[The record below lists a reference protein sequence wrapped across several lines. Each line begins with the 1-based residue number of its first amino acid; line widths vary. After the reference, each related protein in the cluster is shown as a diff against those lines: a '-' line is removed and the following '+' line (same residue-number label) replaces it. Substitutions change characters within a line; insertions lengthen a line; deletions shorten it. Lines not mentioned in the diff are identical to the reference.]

1 MFVNATIVAAAV
13 LFMYGTL
20 ALHEKDVF
28 LQLADLRSAR
38 SDYQTVLLNGYYV
51 FEHLLAAPLVAIGFI
66 GWIVYFLIVLFRILD
81 RRKLRKAQHD
91 DADVG
96 TRPLEIVVLLGA
108 FVCFVAS
115 FVALTKINHAI
126 FSAEQS
132 GGDGLLLRLGVG
144 GKAALIFQKYFP
156 DFLYFWGL
164 LLSLTFGVLV
174 WLYTRETK
182 WNKRL
187 LIVVGLPWFLVNM
200 DQFSLATGA
209 LWAQFP
215 MPEISVKESEVKG
228 LFVKEQRLFLLG
240 ETEDVYVLLAITQPN
255 FARSLLS
262 IKKDQLRAFIVMHHV
277 DVFHSL
283 R

>member
-1 MFVNATIVAAAV
+1 MFVNATVLGAAL

-38 SDYQTVLLNGYYV
+38 SDYQTMLLNGYYV
-51 FEHLLAAPLVAIGFI
+51 FEHLLLAPLVVIGFI
-66 GWIVYFLIVLFRILD
+66 GWIVYFLVVLFRILD
-81 RRKLRKAQHD
+81 LRKLRKAQRG

-96 TRPLEIVVLLGA
+96 ARPLEIVVLLAA

-115 FVALTKINHAI
+115 FVALTKINDAI

-144 GKAALIFQKYFP
+144 GKAALIFQKDFP
-156 DFLYFWGL
+156 DRLYFWGL

-174 WLYTRETK
+174 WRYTRETK

-187 LIVVGLPWFLVNM
+187 LVVVGLPWFLVNM

-215 MPEISVKESEVKG
+215 MPEISVKESGVKG

-262 IKKDQLRAFIVMHHV
+262 IKKDRLPAFIVMRHV